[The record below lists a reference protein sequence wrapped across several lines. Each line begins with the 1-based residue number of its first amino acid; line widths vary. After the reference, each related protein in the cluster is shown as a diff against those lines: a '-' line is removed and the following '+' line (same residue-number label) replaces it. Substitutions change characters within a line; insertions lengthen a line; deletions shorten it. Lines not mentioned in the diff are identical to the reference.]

1 MIIFIVLVV
10 ISIGF
15 FIEAIR
21 QEIRRRDEQLY
32 YATLN
37 RKIDDDFENL
47 NRRFGSNLPTKIK

>member
-21 QEIRRRDEQLY
+21 QEIKRRDEQLY
-32 YATLN
+32 YAALN

-47 NRRFGSNLPTKIK
+47 NRRFRSNLPTKIK